1 MATFLSVGTKVII
14 GVEKEKEVLCVR
26 SSSTMW
32 ALTSH
37 GNLTWLPKKSV
48 LLFLSIITGKVPFKE
63 TVHWGQNDYVACSA
77 RMVPGAWPLLQALHW
92 YLFIVILPH
101 IQHLLPEPDP
111 RRAGLLHREKDEM
124 WSFQFL
130 SGSFC
135 LEVFVWNSKHYR
147 LTLSPSERA
156 KTWEAHRPSVTPG
169 EGKAI
174 PPPFIHSGWT
184 SLHLG
189 QTSRLSTSRY
199 RLAKV
204 VKCKMY
210 VR

>member
-101 IQHLLPEPDP
+101 IQHLLPELDP

-135 LEVFVWNSKHYR
+135 LELK
-147 LTLSPSERA
+147 TLQA
-156 KTWEAHRPSVTPG
+156 YSVSFRKGQDLGSTQT
-169 EGKAI
+169 
-174 PPPFIHSGWT
+174 FCHSWRRKGNTTTFHSFW
-184 SLHLG
+184 
-189 QTSRLSTSRY
+189 
-199 RLAKV
+199 V
-204 VKCKMY
+204 D
-210 VR
+210 

>member
-1 MATFLSVGTKVII
+1 MSEAVV
-14 GVEKEKEVLCVR
+14 
-26 SSSTMW
+26 
-32 ALTSH
+32 TSR

-48 LLFLSIITGKVPFKE
+48 LPFLSIITGKVPFKE
-63 TVHWGQNDYVACSA
+63 TVHWGQNDHVACSA
-77 RMVPGAWPLLQALHW
+77 RKVPGAWPLLQALHR

-124 WSFQFL
+124 WSFQWL
-130 SGSFC
+130 SGTQNTIGFLCLLQKGPRPGKHTDLLSLLEKERQYHHLSFI
-135 LEVFVWNSKHYR
+135 L
-147 LTLSPSERA
+147 
-156 KTWEAHRPSVTPG
+156 
-169 EGKAI
+169 
-174 PPPFIHSGWT
+174 GWT

>member
-1 MATFLSVGTKVII
+1 M
-14 GVEKEKEVLCVR
+14 
-26 SSSTMW
+26 
-32 ALTSH
+32 
-37 GNLTWLPKKSV
+37 

-63 TVHWGQNDYVACSA
+63 PVHSGQNDHVACSA

-92 YLFIVILPH
+92 YLFVVILPH

-111 RRAGLLHREKDEM
+111 GRAFTGETMR
-124 WSFQFL
+124 
-130 SGSFC
+130 C
-135 LEVFVWNSKHYR
+135 EVSSDWDSKHYR

-156 KTWEAHRPSVTPG
+156 KTWEPQRPSVTPG

-174 PPPFIHSGWT
+174 LPPFIHFGWT

-204 VKCKMY
+204 VKCKVY